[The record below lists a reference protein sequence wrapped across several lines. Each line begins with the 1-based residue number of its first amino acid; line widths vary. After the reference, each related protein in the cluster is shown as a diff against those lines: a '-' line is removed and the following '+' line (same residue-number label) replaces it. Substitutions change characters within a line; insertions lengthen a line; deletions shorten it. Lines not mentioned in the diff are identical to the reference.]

1 MRIHYA
7 LSIIALVIFSIT
19 IRAPAFALTDAEI
32 EATLHRMSVD
42 EKIGQLLLVGIGGK
56 RVSQVAKAHITKR
69 FAGGIILFGRNIA
82 DTQQVASL
90 TTELQQV
97 AQQTPNAIPLF
108 IAIDQEGGIVARL
121 KKGVTVFPGNLA
133 LGATRS
139 ERLAEKAGEITA
151 MELSAV
157 GVNLNFAPVMDINTN
172 PRNPVIGV
180 RAYGESA
187 ELVSQL
193 GTAYI
198 RGLQGNGIL
207 ATAKHF
213 PGHGDTHVDSHKKLP
228 TVGHDKK
235 RMDAVELA
243 PFQEAIKAEVA
254 AIMSAHILYPAL
266 DADTPAT
273 LSHRILTGLLREQLG
288 FEGLIITDDLE
299 MQAIDAHY
307 QTGNAAVMAI
317 QAGADLVMVPWTL
330 KKQQQAYNALRNA
343 VKRGNISHTRLDA
356 SVRRI
361 LKAKGDFGMFAR
373 KQGSSVLDGVGSP
386 QHREIAQTIAT
397 QAITVVKDSDGI
409 LPLSSESRKPITL
422 ITASRIFANAFLKSH
437 TDTAHI
443 THVKM
448 AKQLDVAKLLPQLTQ
463 QQAAVVVAG
472 ITNAQQAALIHQLS
486 QNSSTP
492 IVVVSLASPYLLG
505 RCPDVAAAIAAY
517 DGNYSSALAAV
528 EVILGKQQAT
538 GKLPVTIP
546 PRVPEGE
553 GNLPPA
559 ETQPKKRKELKMT
572 RHTSVSI
579 TDDAFYINGE
589 ITYPGRSYEG
599 HKVEG
604 LLMNTRMVQGI
615 FDDRNPETLH
625 RWEYPD
631 TGKWDAERNT
641 REFLAAMPEWRAHG
655 ILAFTINLQG
665 GSPEGYSKAQ
675 PWHNS
680 GIESDGSLNPDY
692 LSRLERII
700 ARADELGMVVILGY
714 FYFGQDHRLT
724 DEAAVIRATDNATHW
739 LFEQWYTNVIVEVN
753 NECNVRYSHEILQP
767 ERVHELIERVKATT
781 RDGKRFL
788 VGTSYG
794 GGRVPFENV
803 VRASDFLLVHGNGV
817 KDPNRIVEMVRQTR
831 EVPGYRPMPILF
843 NEDDHFDFD
852 KPFNNCV
859 AAVSQYASWGY
870 FDPGENDYHHG
881 YQSVPVQWQ
890 INTPRKRAFFNKVRD
905 ITGVTR

>member
-7 LSIIALVIFSIT
+7 LSIIALVIFCST
-19 IRAPAFALTDAEI
+19 ICAPAFALTDAEI

-42 EKIGQLLLVGIGGK
+42 EKVGQLLLVGMGGK

-69 FAGGIILFGRNIA
+69 FAGGIILFGRNITDA
-82 DTQQVASL
+82 QQVASL
-90 TTELQQV
+90 TNELQQV

-108 IAIDQEGGIVARL
+108 IAMDQEGGIVARL
-121 KKGVTVFPGNLA
+121 KKGVSVFPGNLA

-151 MELSAV
+151 LELSAV
-157 GVNLNFAPVMDINTN
+157 GVNINFAPVMDINTN

-193 GTAYI
+193 GTTYI

-243 PFQEAIKAEVA
+243 PFRAAIKAKVA

-288 FEGLIITDDLE
+288 FKGLIITDDLE

-343 VKRGNISHTRLDA
+343 VKRGKISYTRLDA

-373 KQGSSVLDGVGSP
+373 KQGSSVLDSVLDGVGSP

-397 QAITVVKDSDGI
+397 RAITVVKDSDGI

-443 THVKM
+443 THVKIP
-448 AKQLDVAKLLPQLTQ
+448 KQLDVAKLLPQLTQ
-463 QQAAVVVAG
+463 QRADVVVAG
-472 ITNAQQAALIHQLS
+472 ITNARQAALIHQLS

-546 PRVPEGE
+546 PRVPE
-553 GNLPPA
+553 
-559 ETQPKKRKELKMT
+559 
-572 RHTSVSI
+572 
-579 TDDAFYINGE
+579 
-589 ITYPGRSYEG
+589 
-599 HKVEG
+599 
-604 LLMNTRMVQGI
+604 
-615 FDDRNPETLH
+615 
-625 RWEYPD
+625 
-631 TGKWDAERNT
+631 
-641 REFLAAMPEWRAHG
+641 
-655 ILAFTINLQG
+655 
-665 GSPEGYSKAQ
+665 
-675 PWHNS
+675 
-680 GIESDGSLNPDY
+680 
-692 LSRLERII
+692 
-700 ARADELGMVVILGY
+700 
-714 FYFGQDHRLT
+714 
-724 DEAAVIRATDNATHW
+724 
-739 LFEQWYTNVIVEVN
+739 
-753 NECNVRYSHEILQP
+753 
-767 ERVHELIERVKATT
+767 
-781 RDGKRFL
+781 
-788 VGTSYG
+788 
-794 GGRVPFENV
+794 
-803 VRASDFLLVHGNGV
+803 
-817 KDPNRIVEMVRQTR
+817 
-831 EVPGYRPMPILF
+831 
-843 NEDDHFDFD
+843 
-852 KPFNNCV
+852 
-859 AAVSQYASWGY
+859 
-870 FDPGENDYHHG
+870 
-881 YQSVPVQWQ
+881 
-890 INTPRKRAFFNKVRD
+890 
-905 ITGVTR
+905 

>member
-7 LSIIALVIFSIT
+7 LSIIALFIFCIT
-19 IRAPAFALTDAEI
+19 ICAPAFALTDAEI

-42 EKIGQLLLVGIGGK
+42 EKVGQLLLVGIGGK

-69 FAGGIILFGRNIA
+69 FAGGIILFGRNITDA
-82 DTQQVASL
+82 QQVASL

-108 IAIDQEGGIVARL
+108 IAMDQEGGIVARL
-121 KKGVTVFPGNLA
+121 KKGVSVFPGNLA

-139 ERLAEKAGEITA
+139 EHLAEKAGEITA
-151 MELSAV
+151 LELSAV
-157 GVNLNFAPVMDINTN
+157 GVNINFAPVMDINTN

-243 PFQEAIKAEVA
+243 PFREAIKAKVA

-288 FEGLIITDDLE
+288 FAGLIITDDLE

-317 QAGADLVMVPWTL
+317 RAGADLVMVPWTL

-373 KQGSSVLDGVGSP
+373 KQGSSVLDSVLDGVGSP

-397 QAITVVKDSDGI
+397 RAITVVKDSDGI
-409 LPLSSESRKPITL
+409 LPLSSATRKPITL

-443 THVKM
+443 THVKIP
-448 AKQLDVAKLLPQLTQ
+448 KQLDVAKLLPQLTR

-472 ITNAQQAALIHQLS
+472 ITNARQAALIHQLS

-517 DGNYSSALAAV
+517 DGNYSSSLAAV

-546 PRVPEGE
+546 PRVPE
-553 GNLPPA
+553 
-559 ETQPKKRKELKMT
+559 
-572 RHTSVSI
+572 
-579 TDDAFYINGE
+579 
-589 ITYPGRSYEG
+589 
-599 HKVEG
+599 
-604 LLMNTRMVQGI
+604 
-615 FDDRNPETLH
+615 
-625 RWEYPD
+625 
-631 TGKWDAERNT
+631 
-641 REFLAAMPEWRAHG
+641 
-655 ILAFTINLQG
+655 
-665 GSPEGYSKAQ
+665 
-675 PWHNS
+675 
-680 GIESDGSLNPDY
+680 
-692 LSRLERII
+692 
-700 ARADELGMVVILGY
+700 
-714 FYFGQDHRLT
+714 
-724 DEAAVIRATDNATHW
+724 
-739 LFEQWYTNVIVEVN
+739 
-753 NECNVRYSHEILQP
+753 
-767 ERVHELIERVKATT
+767 
-781 RDGKRFL
+781 
-788 VGTSYG
+788 
-794 GGRVPFENV
+794 
-803 VRASDFLLVHGNGV
+803 
-817 KDPNRIVEMVRQTR
+817 
-831 EVPGYRPMPILF
+831 
-843 NEDDHFDFD
+843 
-852 KPFNNCV
+852 
-859 AAVSQYASWGY
+859 
-870 FDPGENDYHHG
+870 
-881 YQSVPVQWQ
+881 
-890 INTPRKRAFFNKVRD
+890 
-905 ITGVTR
+905 

>member
-7 LSIIALVIFSIT
+7 LSIIALVIFCIA
-19 IRAPAFALTDAEI
+19 ICAPAFALTDAEI
-32 EATLHRMSVD
+32 EATLQRMSVD
-42 EKIGQLLLVGIGGK
+42 EKVGQLLLVGIGGK

-69 FAGGIILFGRNIA
+69 FAGGIILFGRNITDA
-82 DTQQVASL
+82 QQVASL

-108 IAIDQEGGIVARL
+108 IAMDQEGGIVARL
-121 KKGVTVFPGNLA
+121 KKGVSVFPGNLA

-139 ERLAEKAGEITA
+139 EHLAEKAGEITA
-151 MELSAV
+151 LELSAV

-235 RMDAVELA
+235 RMDEVELA
-243 PFQEAIKAEVA
+243 PFRATIKAKVA

-273 LSHRILTGLLREQLG
+273 LSHRILMGLLREQLG

-343 VKRGNISHTRLDA
+343 VKRGKISHTRLDA

-373 KQGSSVLDGVGSP
+373 KQGSSGLDGVGSP

-397 QAITVVKDSDGI
+397 RAITVVKDSDGI
-409 LPLSSESRKPITL
+409 LPLSSASRKPITL

-443 THVKM
+443 THVKIP
-448 AKQLDVAKLLPQLTQ
+448 KQLDVAKLLPQLTQ
-463 QQAAVVVAG
+463 QQADVVVAG
-472 ITNAQQAALIHQLS
+472 ITNARQAALIHQLS

-546 PRVPEGE
+546 PRVPE
-553 GNLPPA
+553 
-559 ETQPKKRKELKMT
+559 
-572 RHTSVSI
+572 
-579 TDDAFYINGE
+579 
-589 ITYPGRSYEG
+589 
-599 HKVEG
+599 
-604 LLMNTRMVQGI
+604 
-615 FDDRNPETLH
+615 
-625 RWEYPD
+625 
-631 TGKWDAERNT
+631 
-641 REFLAAMPEWRAHG
+641 
-655 ILAFTINLQG
+655 
-665 GSPEGYSKAQ
+665 
-675 PWHNS
+675 
-680 GIESDGSLNPDY
+680 
-692 LSRLERII
+692 
-700 ARADELGMVVILGY
+700 
-714 FYFGQDHRLT
+714 
-724 DEAAVIRATDNATHW
+724 
-739 LFEQWYTNVIVEVN
+739 
-753 NECNVRYSHEILQP
+753 
-767 ERVHELIERVKATT
+767 
-781 RDGKRFL
+781 
-788 VGTSYG
+788 
-794 GGRVPFENV
+794 
-803 VRASDFLLVHGNGV
+803 
-817 KDPNRIVEMVRQTR
+817 
-831 EVPGYRPMPILF
+831 
-843 NEDDHFDFD
+843 
-852 KPFNNCV
+852 
-859 AAVSQYASWGY
+859 
-870 FDPGENDYHHG
+870 
-881 YQSVPVQWQ
+881 
-890 INTPRKRAFFNKVRD
+890 
-905 ITGVTR
+905 